1 MTDRLN
7 TRHYSVMGRQMRDR
21 DDGKRSTASNPAES
35 RGSKMFVTPDVP
47 SKAQVGEL
55 LPYEERLK
63 RDLRWALSEGSRHFE
78 EKSKV
83 FLALRKISTCLTE
96 IGVPYAIVGGMAL
109 FRHGYRRFTEDVDV
123 LVTKEDLKK
132 IHAKL
137 DGLGYLPPHR
147 HSKNLRDTELAVRIE
162 FLTTGG
168 YPGDGKPKPVAFPD
182 PRDVR
187 IESDGI
193 AYINLPKLIELKLA
207 SGMTD
212 PGRLRDLADV
222 REIIKI
228 LALPLEFSQQL
239 DPYVRE
245 KFAEL
250 WKLAR
255 TRYVTRWRNKWLTAD
270 AKSIEDMTASLRA
283 AAETLDAM
291 RRDGVVLD
299 DDSGVGDDY
308 ATLWTSDPAVAKKYD
323 MVDEAEFWGVDADD
337 LLDEGDPPPHAK
349 E

>member
-1 MTDRLN
+1 MESHSPKPVVSLPVP
-7 TRHYSVMGRQMRDR
+7 Y
-21 DDGKRSTASNPAES
+21 PAL
-35 RGSKMFVTPDVP
+35 
-47 SKAQVGEL
+47 GEP
-55 LPYEERLK
+55 LPYEERLN
-63 RDLRWALSEGSRHFE
+63 RDSRWALSEGSRHFE

-83 FLALRKISTCLTE
+83 FLALQKISTRLNE
-96 IGVPYAIVGGMAL
+96 LGIPYAIVGGMAL

-123 LVTKEDLKK
+123 LVAKEDLKK
-132 IHAKL
+132 IHANL

-182 PRDVR
+182 PRESR
-187 IESDGI
+187 IETDGI

-222 REIIKI
+222 REVLKI
-228 LALPLEFSQQL
+228 LALPLEFGQQL
-239 DPYVRE
+239 HPYVRE

-255 TRYVTRWRNKWLTAD
+255 IRYVTLWRNKWLTAD
-270 AKSIEDMTASLRA
+270 AKSIDGMAESLRA
-283 AAETLDAM
+283 AADTLDAM
-291 RRDGVVLD
+291 RRDGVLLD
-299 DDSGVGDDY
+299 DESGVGDDY
-308 ATLWTSDPAVAKKYD
+308 ATLWTSDPEVAKKYD
-323 MVDEAEFWGVDADD
+323 MVDEAEFWGP
-337 LLDEGDPPPHAK
+337 DEGEPSNEDDPPPSTRD
-349 E
+349 